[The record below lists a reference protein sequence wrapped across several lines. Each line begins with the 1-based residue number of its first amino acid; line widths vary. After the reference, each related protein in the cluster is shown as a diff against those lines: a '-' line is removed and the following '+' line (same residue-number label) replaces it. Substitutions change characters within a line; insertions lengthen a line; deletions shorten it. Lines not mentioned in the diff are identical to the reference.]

1 MSMFFDLKKNKGKNR
16 NKPKEEIVELSTA
29 DPEILAEEDVA
40 ALLDSLNDIP
50 VEEPK
55 LHGLT
60 TQTIRQTESVIKSE
74 DTKIVDSGKTF
85 KAYGLCH
92 SDKDKKVMLISID
105 YNPETGYSKVV
116 SVEPYTD
123 NVPTALSKL
132 NRVISLRLLKKEE
145 VY

>member
-1 MSMFFDLKKNKGKNR
+1 MSLFFDLKKNKGKVR
-16 NKPKEEIVELSTA
+16 NKVKEEVVELSTA
-29 DPEILAEEDVA
+29 DPALLAEEKVA
-40 ALLDSLNDIP
+40 ALLDSLNEVP

-60 TQTIRQTESVIKSE
+60 TKTIRDQEPPTLVEPA
-74 DTKIVDSGKTF
+74 KIVDSGKVF

-92 SDKDKKVMLISID
+92 SDKEKKVMLISID
-105 YNPETGYSKVV
+105 YNPETMYSKVV

-123 NVPTALSKL
+123 NVPTALNKLSKML
-132 NRVISLRLLKKEE
+132 GLRLLKKEE

>member
-16 NKPKEEIVELSTA
+16 NKPKEEVVELSTA

-40 ALLDSLNDIP
+40 ALLDSLNDEPEAMVILPTSSAQAP
-50 VEEPK
+50 V
-55 LHGLT
+55 
-60 TQTIRQTESVIKSE
+60 VIKSE
-74 DTKIVDSGKTF
+74 DVKIVDSGKTF